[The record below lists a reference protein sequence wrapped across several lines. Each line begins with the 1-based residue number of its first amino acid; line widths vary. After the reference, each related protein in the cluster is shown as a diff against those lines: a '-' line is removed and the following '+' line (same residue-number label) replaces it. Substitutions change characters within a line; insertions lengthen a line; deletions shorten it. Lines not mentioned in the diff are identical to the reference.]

1 MRLLKVQSLDQ
12 SVETIL
18 QTMESLNLKR
28 IENIPIDKAL
38 GKILA
43 EDIIAREN
51 IPAFRRSTMDGYAV
65 QSGSTNGATQTIP
78 AILELVEEIEMGKQP
93 RKKINASE
101 TSEIFTGGMLPEGA
115 DAVVPVENTEKIGG
129 NFVSIYS
136 PVTYLEHV
144 VDIGEDTNQGEVYF
158 RKGTIITP
166 AVVAG
171 TVSLG
176 YLKVDAYA
184 PLTARVLS
192 TGDEILPPDSIIPP
206 GMTRDV
212 NSYSISSLCQDLGI
226 KVIERKLLQDVK
238 KIIRVELEKTDV
250 DLIIISGSSSKGTKD
265 FVPAIIEQEFNPG
278 MLFHGIAI
286 KPGKPTGFGT
296 DGKKMILG
304 LPGHPVSA
312 VAVFLA
318 VFAPAFRHY
327 YGIQDSKKIPCSI
340 SQSMP
345 ATPGRTLIQLVSL
358 EETVTGWVCHPIFGA
373 SGNLS
378 TLAKADGYF
387 VIDQHEEGVVKE
399 QNVNV
404 TLFSL

>member
-206 GMTRDV
+206 
-212 NSYSISSLCQDLGI
+212 
-226 KVIERKLLQDVK
+226 
-238 KIIRVELEKTDV
+238 
-250 DLIIISGSSSKGTKD
+250 
-265 FVPAIIEQEFNPG
+265 A
-278 MLFHGIAI
+278 
-286 KPGKPTGFGT
+286 
-296 DGKKMILG
+296 
-304 LPGHPVSA
+304 
-312 VAVFLA
+312 
-318 VFAPAFRHY
+318 
-327 YGIQDSKKIPCSI
+327 
-340 SQSMP
+340 
-345 ATPGRTLIQLVSL
+345 
-358 EETVTGWVCHPIFGA
+358 
-373 SGNLS
+373 
-378 TLAKADGYF
+378 
-387 VIDQHEEGVVKE
+387 
-399 QNVNV
+399 
-404 TLFSL
+404 